1 MKSVRLILSVLA
13 VMSMA
18 ACSKG
23 TEDAIP
29 ESGFNNGSGNGGGLG
44 STTKYVKSIIL
55 GEYEDGDYY
64 EGEEWILSYD
74 SSNRLSEMIV
84 VWDWD
89 DIDDSG
95 ICRYKYAYGL
105 DKVISTY
112 EDIDD
117 NFTCAYYFTGGLLVK
132 EQWDTDGGIEYLY
145 QNGAEHPYKGIDIDD
160 YSLTNISW
168 SPAGNLVSYETDYY
182 SYTFT
187 YTDYRNKLNV
197 DLINW
202 YTGLFSEGF
211 MMDSAVFKSV
221 VSTYLPSKMVY
232 ENVYGKYYE
241 ERFTYKF
248 DSEGYPTEIK
258 IADAD
263 GNWYMIFKITY

>member
-1 MKSVRLILSVLA
+1 MKSIRLILSVLA

-18 ACSKG
+18 ACSRG
-23 TEDAIP
+23 NEDAIP
-29 ESGFNNGSGNGGGLG
+29 ESGFDNGSGNGGGLG
-44 STTKYVKSIIL
+44 STAKYVKSIIA

-64 EGEEWILSYD
+64 EEEYILSYD
-74 SSNRLSEMIV
+74 SSNRLSEVIYIY
-84 VWDWD
+84 DES
-89 DIDDSG
+89 DIG
-95 ICRYKYAYGL
+95 RTKFAYGL

-117 NFTCAYYFTGGLLVK
+117 NYTCAYYFTGGLLVK
-132 EQWDTDGGIEYLY
+132 EQWDTDSGIEYLY

-202 YTGLFSEGF
+202 YTGLFSADD
-211 MMDSAVFKSV
+211 MMDSSVFKSV
-221 VSTYLPSKMVY
+221 VSTYLPSKGVF
-232 ENVYGKYYE
+232 ENVYGNYVE

-263 GNWYMIFKITY
+263 SDWYMIFKITY